1 MKVSGKVLAGAAIG
15 LVIGAALTGIAVNFA
30 SGGSKSGGPGGGF
43 GGRGGYAPVVTMT
56 LAEEASITRTIDVI
70 GEARALKSVAI
81 TSEVTGIVEEVNVAP
96 GMRVEQGEILLRAD
110 DDQQQIAL
118 SRAEAEYP
126 IAKENAER
134 YRNLRRDESAS
145 AQEAE
150 QAINNYN
157 QVQAEL
163 RAAQFAVEQ
172 RIIRAPF
179 DGISGLTDI
188 EVGDYIRAGDVI
200 TTLDDT
206 SSVIIEFAVP
216 QEAAGFVN
224 VGQKVTASLTSAA
237 AAKYEGEISAIDSR
251 VDTVS
256 RTLKVEATVSND
268 EGRLIPGAVLAV
280 STTSEGEKAIA
291 VPGLAVQWDRA
302 GAYVWRRGPDGFAQR
317 AGIVIL
323 QRTDE
328 MVLVE
333 GDVDAGDVIVSEGAD
348 RVRNGVPLPALEN
361 HGSEVSA
368 AGAGAAAS
376 QD

>member
-1 MKVSGKVLAGAAIG
+1 MKFSGKMLAGAAIG
-15 LVIGAALTGIAVNFA
+15 LVTGAVLTGVAVNMS
-30 SGGSKSGGPGGGF
+30 SGGGSGGGPGSGGGF
-43 GGRGGYAPVVTMT
+43 RGGYAPVVTMT
-56 LAEEASITRTIDVI
+56 TAEEASITRTIDVI

-81 TSEVTGIVEEVNVAP
+81 TSEVTGIVEEVNIAP
-96 GMRVEQGEILLRAD
+96 GKRVEQGDVLLRAD
-110 DDQQQIAL
+110 DDEQQIAL

-126 IAKENAER
+126 IARENAER
-134 YRNLRRDESAS
+134 YTNLRRDESAS

-150 QAINNYN
+150 QAVNNYN
-157 QVQAEL
+157 QVRAEL
-163 RAAQFAVEQ
+163 RAAEFAVEQ

-224 VGQKVTASLTSAA
+224 VGQPVTASLTSAA

-256 RTLKVEATVSND
+256 RTLKVEAKVQND

-280 STTSEGEKAIA
+280 STTSEGEKAVA
-291 VPGLAVQWDRA
+291 VPGLAVQWDRS
-302 GAYVWRRGPDGFAQR
+302 GAFVWRRGPDGSAQR
-317 AGIVIL
+317 AGVVIL

-333 GDVDAGDVIVSEGAD
+333 GDVEDGDVIVSEGAD

-361 HGSEVSA
+361 NGSEVSA
-368 AGAGAAAS
+368 ASAGAAAS